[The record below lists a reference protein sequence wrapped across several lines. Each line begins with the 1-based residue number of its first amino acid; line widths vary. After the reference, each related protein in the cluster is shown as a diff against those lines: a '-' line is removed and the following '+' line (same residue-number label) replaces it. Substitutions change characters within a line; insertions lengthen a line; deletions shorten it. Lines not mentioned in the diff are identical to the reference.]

1 MYEEFIRNRITELRM
16 NADISECR
24 LSLKLGHGMSYI
36 QSITSGKSNPSLTGL
51 FEICA
56 YFGLT
61 PSEFFDPNM
70 KNPSLM
76 HHIVK
81 NLKKL
86 PKEHLA
92 FFNEGLNRYLNR
104 SCPQTPKQP
113 AL

>member
-1 MYEEFIRNRITELRM
+1 MHEEFIRNRITELRM

-24 LSLKLGHGMSYI
+24 LSLKLGHGKSYI
-36 QSITSGKSNPSLTGL
+36 QSITSGKSNPSLAGL

-70 KNPSLM
+70 KSPSLM

-86 PKEHLA
+86 PKEDLA

-104 SCPQTPKQP
+104 SCPQTPK
-113 AL
+113 

>member
-16 NADISECR
+16 NTDISECR
-24 LSLKLGHGMSYI
+24 LSLKLGHGKSYI

-86 PKEHLA
+86 PKEDLA

-104 SCPQTPKQP
+104 SCPQTPK
-113 AL
+113 